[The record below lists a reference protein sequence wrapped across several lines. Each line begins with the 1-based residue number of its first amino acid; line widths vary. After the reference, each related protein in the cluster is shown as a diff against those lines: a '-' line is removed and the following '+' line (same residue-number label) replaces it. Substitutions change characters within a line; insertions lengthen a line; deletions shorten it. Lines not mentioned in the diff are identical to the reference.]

1 MKITR
6 QKLLTLILLCG
17 ILLIA
22 FFART
27 CQLSNV
33 PDGFHIDESSLGYNA
48 YSLLL
53 TGKDSDGNRLPLY
66 ISMFNDNN
74 PTGYYYMAAA
84 SIKFFGLDV
93 FATRFPA
100 ALFGSLSIFAIFALG
115 FAIFRDKR
123 VAVVGALLTALA
135 PWSIVLSRASAE
147 TLVALFFVVLGF
159 SLVILSFRSKKIL
172 LHLLGE
178 VLLFISLFI
187 YPAPR
192 VFVPLFFLLLITFFF
207 KAWFKNSVLKY
218 KISIITS
225 FLFLAL

>member
-53 TGKDSDGNRLPLY
+53 TGKDSDGNRLPLC

-84 SIKFFGLDV
+84 SIKFFGLNE

-100 ALFGSLSIFAIFALG
+100 ALFGSLSVLAVFLLG
-115 FAIFRDKR
+115 FVIFRYKKI
-123 VAVVGALLTALA
+123 AVLGALLTALS
-135 PWSIVLSRASAE
+135 PWNIVLSRASAE
-147 TLVALFFVVLGF
+147 TLVALFFTVLGF
-159 SLVILSFRSKKIL
+159 LLVILSFRGKIISYL
-172 LHLLGE
+172 LLGTA
-178 VLLFISLFI
+178 SLF
-187 YPAPR
+187 A
-192 VFVPLFFLLLITFFF
+192 
-207 KAWFKNSVLKY
+207 
-218 KISIITS
+218 
-225 FLFLAL
+225 